1 MDPVSQVLAQQHSG
15 SAEGEGFGQF
25 YAQGR
30 QLAQQDEQLSL
41 SKQRLR
47 LEEAQEQRLTREAD
61 ALLPLRKQ
69 MLATQAVNL
78 GIEAVTSIQ
87 KAQALAE
94 MNAALPEIYQLQSE
108 IMMSP
113 KGGSDPTLRDR
124 AYGLAKRYSR
134 AFINGPGA
142 ELLQQVDAA
151 PMWDARLKRVLEAEE
166 KLKQSGL
173 YPRSID
179 NKGQIDIGLRTD
191 DIRREEI
198 GLRKQALEIQRRRAE
213 LAGDNAGLRAI
224 DLQLKGLEAGYDV
237 SGMLPTREQPAAPAQ
252 TGNVDTEAMVGS
264 ATPQSAAP
272 AQPQAAPRRVERPPT
287 QAVVTQ
293 LQKDS
298 LAADTA
304 LDRLTNLEST
314 IRANPDA
321 FGVVG
326 IGKEQL
332 ESVLGQINPN
342 LDPRISKARH
352 EAGLTFVEIADSLR
366 TDTGNMS
373 LYEQQRLKELGD
385 TRQWRDYPARAL
397 SKAETIKKMVL
408 AKKLRAL
415 KALSSKPNEAL
426 LLQIPSS
433 EWQGLLRSG
442 LLTREDIER
451 AYQTRVRS
459 NTE

>member
-15 SAEGEGFGQF
+15 SAEGQGFGQF

-78 GIEAVTSIQ
+78 GIGAVTSIQ

-237 SGMLPTREQPAAPAQ
+237 SGMLPAREQPAPAQ

-272 AQPQAAPRRVERPPT
+272 AQPEAAPRRVERPLT
-287 QAVVTQ
+287 QANVTLRQ
-293 LQKDS
+293 RES
-298 LAADTA
+298 MAADTA
-304 LDRLTNLEST
+304 LDRLNTLEAT
-314 IRANPDA
+314 IQSNPDA
-321 FGVVG
+321 FGVEG
-326 IGKEQL
+326 IKNEFI
-332 ESVLGQINPN
+332 EDVLGQFNPN
-342 LDPRISKARH
+342 LDPRIAKARE

-366 TDTGNMS
+366 TDEGNMS
-373 LYEQQRLKELGD
+373 LYEQQRLRELGD
-385 TRQWRDYPARAL
+385 MRTWRSHPASAL
-397 SKAETIKKMVL
+397 GKTKIIKKMVI

-415 KALSSKPNEAL
+415 RDLKGRPSEEL

-433 EWQGLLRSG
+433 EWQGMLRSK

>member
-15 SAEGEGFGQF
+15 SAEGQGFGQF

-78 GIEAVTSIQ
+78 GIGAVTSIQ

-191 DIRREEI
+191 DIRREELS
-198 GLRKQALEIQRRRAE
+198 LRREDLRIKRERALQ
-213 LAGDNAGLRAI
+213 AGDNATLRAI

-237 SGMLPTREQPAAPAQ
+237 SGMLPAREQPAPAQ
-252 TGNVDTEAMVGS
+252 TGSVDTEAMVGN
-264 ATPQSAAP
+264 ATPQGAAP
-272 AQPQAAPRRVERPPT
+272 AQPQAAPRRVERQPT

-342 LDPRISKARH
+342 LDARISKARH